1 MATQTI
7 STTGEI
13 PEFLQEFYTGT
24 EAQPE
29 RGLIPRGIAEIYP
42 EGLTAQQ
49 AYAKKFQPLIEQ
61 GLIGAGSI
69 APMSQ
74 FQ

>member
-13 PEFLQEFYTGT
+13 PEFLEEFYTGT

-29 RGLIPRGIAEIYP
+29 RGLIPRAFAEIYP
-42 EGLTAQQ
+42 EELTGAQ
-49 AYAKKFQPLIEQ
+49 AYAKRFSL
-61 GLIGAGSI
+61 
-69 APMSQ
+69 
-74 FQ
+74 